1 MDKSPVDIFLEL
13 VDANRK
19 PVAGECLDA
28 EFSARNAIE
37 ISEFKLDG
45 ESAESR
51 AASSDDDDDDD
62 DDDKAKKKKKKKGS
76 KKSGPLCKFEV
87 SKIVDKS
94 STFLLLA
101 YLQAVSSKAAVL
113 NHQFT
118 SATITVRKSG
128 GGQVKFLIL
137 KFTGVS
143 VINYSLDVKSETPEE
158 TMFFKFEEIEMF
170 YSPQNPDG
178 SLGQKRHMSWDFQ
191 NPEENTNQV
200 D

>member
-28 EFSARNAIE
+28 EFSTRNAIE

-51 AASSDDDDDDD
+51 AASKDDDDDD
-62 DDDKAKKKKKKKGS
+62 DDDKAKKKKKKGS

-137 KFTGVS
+137 KFGEAS
-143 VINYSLDVKSETPEE
+143 VISYSLDVKSEMPEE
-158 TMFFKFEEIEMF
+158 SLTFKFMAIDMK
-170 YSPQNPDG
+170 YYPQKPDG
-178 SLGQKRHMSWDFQ
+178 TLDVMGEAYWDFYGADDD
-191 NPEENTNQV
+191 EEG
-200 D
+200 

>member
-19 PVAGECLDA
+19 PVVGECLDA

-51 AASSDDDDDDD
+51 ASSSDDDDDD

-113 NHQFT
+113 N
-118 SATITVRKSG
+118 
-128 GGQVKFLIL
+128 
-137 KFTGVS
+137 
-143 VINYSLDVKSETPEE
+143 
-158 TMFFKFEEIEMF
+158 
-170 YSPQNPDG
+170 
-178 SLGQKRHMSWDFQ
+178 
-191 NPEENTNQV
+191 
-200 D
+200 